1 MKLEA
6 VLLYVNG
13 MSFNAMGKHLGVS
26 AQAVLNWVR
35 DFAKDNY
42 EKPSPGEAIV
52 VELGHFIESKSGEI
66 PHRRKTQGKAH
77 QDKTNYGYGKHMT
90 VILGES

>member
-52 VELGHFIESKSGEI
+52 VELGHFIESKSG
-66 PHRRKTQGKAH
+66 
-77 QDKTNYGYGKHMT
+77 
-90 VILGES
+90 